1 MRENVRRLHELHCHL
16 YNEGTEVITPLALV
30 EEMLDRLPPEVWSDP
45 SKRFLDP
52 ACGMGT
58 FIFAVFGRLMEG
70 LVDAF
75 PDRTE
80 RAKHVLER
88 MVWAYDVSEERIDV
102 VRAGFRALGFEH
114 LPCNTYNCDTLLQ
127 EFDMKFDVI
136 IGNPPYNPPSIE
148 NRGGSGSGNKIW
160 HKFIEKSFEVLEED
174 GIVAMVTPTT
184 WRHGDFNKNRQ
195 HKKAQ
200 ELIFNHG
207 IQDWCDAKK
216 HFPMVGHSIG
226 IDWWISSRNGKTN
239 VASNPSLLLP
249 RKNDDTMLVL
259 NEWTESLKTDCYVQ
273 DVGLNDCRKFKSHRG
288 TNADGAC
295 RFKHLVSG
303 SKTRNQV
310 FDWYDVSTKGFND
323 PKVII
328 HRSSGPEPLYDS
340 QGEYGCG
347 TEAFGY
353 SVSTDQ
359 EAKEIV
365 DFFSSKLCDWLV
377 HQVSEK
383 NAIAFPTFMFKRIPK
398 NWREL
403 EEKHFG

>member
-136 IGNPPYNPPSIE
+136 IGNPPYNGPTEKKVGP
-148 NRGGSGSGNKIW
+148 GGKKLW
-160 HKFIEKSFEVLEED
+160 PKFIDL
-174 GIVAMVTPTT
+174 GIKHLKKNGYLAFVTPIGCLKSTVWNEPQSLLKFGT
-184 WRHGDFNKNRQ
+184 KQMNLVEIKTDTNIHFDIGIPICFWILRNQEYNNSTSINGIKFDLANRFFIPRLSQ
-195 HKKAQ
+195 DDDVQ
-200 ELIFNHG
+200 LIFSIIDKISQGPGKNFNFMRKEVCSEH
-207 IQDWCDAKK
+207 
-216 HFPMVGHSIG
+216 VIG
-226 IDWWISSRNGKTN
+226 IKRLNHISKKGCYQKFDKVSDLNYSLNNEQEIQFLMNLLDHKLYRWINTKLRHDSVIYHNFING
-239 VASNPSLLLP
+239 
-249 RKNDDTMLVL
+249 
-259 NEWTESLKTDCYVQ
+259 
-273 DVGLNDCRKFKSHRG
+273 
-288 TNADGAC
+288 
-295 RFKHLVSG
+295 FKHP
-303 SKTRNQV
+303 NV
-310 FDWYDVSTKGFND
+310 FDASLNVY
-323 PKVII
+323 
-328 HRSSGPEPLYDS
+328 
-340 QGEYGCG
+340 EY
-347 TEAFGY
+347 FGL
-353 SVSTDQ
+353 S
-359 EAKEIV
+359 KEEIEYI
-365 DFFSSKLCDWLV
+365 
-377 HQVSEK
+377 EK
-383 NAIAFPTFMFKRIPK
+383 TIK
-398 NWREL
+398 
-403 EEKHFG
+403 